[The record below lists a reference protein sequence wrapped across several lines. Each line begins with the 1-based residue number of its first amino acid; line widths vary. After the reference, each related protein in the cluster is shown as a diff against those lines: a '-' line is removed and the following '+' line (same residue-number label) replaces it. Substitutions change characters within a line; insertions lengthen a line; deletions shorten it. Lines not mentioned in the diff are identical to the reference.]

1 MELLSVSKKM
11 LVTLSGIKFN
21 LNIIRIYMR
30 KSFFL
35 YFLLFMFAPA
45 MAQEVV
51 PVDVSENIVVIS
63 GKRYYIHDVAPRQTL
78 YSISRAYGVLLDDIY
93 HANKGL
99 KDEGLKVGSR
109 IKIPKEAEKEVD
121 AFDHDRY
128 IYHVIR
134 KGETLYSLSRRYNVP
149 VDVIIDNNE
158 ELEKESLQINQVL
171 RIPKKKIDSETSV
184 TEERDEDGH
193 VIHKVQRRETLYSIS
208 RVYGVS
214 IENILKLNRDV
225 AEDGLKH
232 KQEIRIPK
240 ALKDT
245 TEEKVK
251 KEHRVAFFPD
261 TIVEE
266 AEQPVDCDT
275 LRLKEDIEEI
285 NIAVMLPF
293 YTQKNTLES
302 YMADSNLYRGM
313 DEHLKKRRFADYIY
327 PKSRVSLDLY
337 EGILLAVKEFK
348 QSESHKINL
357 YVYDT
362 RADSNV
368 VKSFLAGRNLPK
380 MDMII
385 GPAFYY
391 NFLIV
396 ADFAKKHE
404 IPVISPLSSRYL
416 CAENSLTVQVKPTD
430 YIQVSSFFRYLKDS
444 IAGQDQNPNFIMIYD
459 NHIADIDEVDLYK
472 QMIDR
477 FLPPRVKRTK
487 DTSKYADVKMD
498 SLMMDSLIVYDTIPM
513 VRKIIYSE
521 ELREKVIEEAD
532 TNRINYFFIPSSREA
547 FVSNVTSTLNAL
559 TLTHDVKLFGL
570 PSWQSFRNVDLDEF
584 YNLGLVF
591 YTPYYLDWQSETINN
606 WIRTYRKTYH
616 TDIFNIASDGA
627 NHSVLGYDIAAYFLK
642 AFTTYGKNFCY
653 CLSGFDEQSILTDF
667 QFRQARSGDGSC
679 NTSISVI
686 QYHQPTY
693 TLKKIK

>member
-1 MELLSVSKKM
+1 
-11 LVTLSGIKFN
+11 
-21 LNIIRIYMR
+21 MR

-35 YFLLFMFAPA
+35 YFLLFIFAPA

-51 PVDVSENIVVIS
+51 PVDVSENVVVIS
-63 GKRYYIHDVAPRQTL
+63 GKRYYIHDVEPRQTL
-78 YSISRAYGVLLDDIY
+78 YSISRAYGVPLDDIY

-121 AFDHDRY
+121 AFDHNRY

-171 RIPKKKIDSETSV
+171 RIPKKKIDSETPMA
-184 TEERDEDGH
+184 EERDEDGH
-193 VIHKVQRRETLYSIS
+193 IIHKVQRRETLYSIS

-214 IENILKLNRDV
+214 IGGILELNRDV

-245 TEEKVK
+245 TDEKIK

-261 TIVEE
+261 TITEE
-266 AEQPVDCDT
+266 IEQPVDCDT
-275 LRLKEDIEEI
+275 LRLEEDIEEI

-293 YTQKNTLES
+293 YTRRNTLES
-302 YMADSNLYRGM
+302 YMADSNLFRGM
-313 DEHLKKRRFADYIY
+313 SEHLKKRRFTDYIY

-348 QSESHKINL
+348 QSGSHKIKL

-368 VKSFLAGRNLPK
+368 VKSLLTGGNLSR

-391 NFLIV
+391 NFLVV

-416 CAENSLTVQVKPTD
+416 CAENPFAIQVKPTN
-430 YIQVSSFFRYLKDS
+430 YIQLSLFLRYLKDS
-444 IAGQDQNPNFIMIYD
+444 IIEQNSNLVMIYD
-459 NHIADIDEVDLYK
+459 NHVADIDEVDLYK
-472 QMIDR
+472 QMIGQ
-477 FLPPRVKRTK
+477 FFPPRVIPTK
-487 DTSKYADVKMD
+487 NTLKYTDAET
-498 SLMMDSLIVYDTIPM
+498 DSLIVYDTIP
-513 VRKIIYSE
+513 VVKKIIYSE
-521 ELREKVIEEAD
+521 KLREKVIEEID
-532 TNRINYFFIPSSREA
+532 TNRINYFFIPSSREN

-559 TLTHDVKLFGL
+559 TLTYDVKLFGL
-570 PSWQSFRNVDLDEF
+570 PSWYSFKNVDLDEF
-584 YNLGLVF
+584 YNLDLVY
-591 YTPYYLDWQSETINN
+591 YTPYYIDWQNDSVIN
-606 WIRTYRKTYH
+606 WIREYRKTYH
-616 TDIFNIASDGA
+616 TDIFNIASDGV

-642 AFTTYGKNFCY
+642 AFTTYGKRFCY
-653 CLSGFDEQSILTDF
+653 CLSGFGERSISTDF
-667 QFRQARSGDGSC
+667 QFKQVRPDDGFC

-693 TLKKIK
+693 TLKKIR